1 LPFKCNLHRYTVL
14 GAKLVA
20 SRMSDLKPVV
30 GRRTL
35 WLLYFPHLL
44 LV

>member
-1 LPFKCNLHRYTVL
+1 MCIPWEMAA
-14 GAKLVA
+14 AKLLVGA
-20 SRMSDLKPVV
+20 GAGKYMV